1 MAYLHGVEVVELS
14 AGPRPIQTAAS
25 SVIGLVGISDTADVN
40 DLILVSS
47 DNDIAQFG
55 DPVEGNTI
63 ARALKA
69 IFDQGGATCLV
80 VNVYDSTNHRT
91 TVTNEDV
98 TASGST
104 YKGAHPFYADVVVKD
119 STGVTTYD
127 LNDDYIVEDYVVKR
141 VSGSAFAEGAALK
154 ITYKYLNPSLV
165 ADADLF
171 GTVGEGLEL
180 FDTAL
185 TQFGFTPKILIAP
198 YFASDK
204 QVADAMITLAGELKA
219 VALLDTTETSVSGAL
234 THRGDATKAF
244 GTNSERALLCF
255 PSVDV
260 EWPIWTETAASPY
273 SMYLAGVIA
282 ASDNNTSR
290 GYWFP
295 PSNVSVRGIVKPSV
309 VITFDPSNPNTQ
321 ANQLN
326 AAGIC
331 TIVSS
336 YGTGWLAWGQRNASF
351 PTSTLPTNFISV
363 RRTADIIHLSVIQ
376 NSLQFIGQPINGA
389 VIDAIKESV
398 NEFIRQL
405 IQRGALI
412 DGSKCNFRA
421 VDNPPASIAAG
432 QLTFQIVMMPAPG
445 LERLTFNSYVDTSL
459 LANLT
464 V

>member
-14 AGPRPIQTAAS
+14 AGPRPIAAAAS
-25 SVIGLVGISDTADVN
+25 SIIGLVGISDTADVN
-40 DLILVSS
+40 ELILVSS
-47 DNDIAQFG
+47 DNDLAQFG
-55 DPVEGNTI
+55 DPVQGNTI

-80 VNVYDSTNHRT
+80 VNVYNATDHRT
-91 TVTNEDV
+91 QVTNEDV
-98 TASGST
+98 TASGSN
-104 YKGAHPFYADVVVKD
+104 YQGVNPFYADVVVKD

-127 LNDDYIVEDYVVKR
+127 LNDDYIVEDYIVKR

-154 ITYKYLNPSLV
+154 ISYKHLNPSLV

-171 GTVGEGLEL
+171 GTAGEGLEL

-198 YFASDK
+198 YFSSDK
-204 QVADAMITLAGELKA
+204 QVADALVTKATSLKAITLLDSDATA
-219 VALLDTTETSVSGAL
+219 VSEAL
-234 THRGDATKAF
+234 TDRGDATNVL
-244 GTNSERALLCF
+244 GTNSQRALLCF
-255 PSVDV
+255 PQVEV
-260 EWPIWTETAASPY
+260 EWPIWVKTQNSPY

-282 ASDNNTSR
+282 NSDNNTSR

-295 PSNVSVRGIVKPSV
+295 PSNVQIMGINKPSV
-309 VITFDPSNPNTQ
+309 TITFDPSNTGTQ
-321 ANQLN
+321 ANLLN

-331 TIVSS
+331 TIVNS

-351 PTSTLPTNFISV
+351 PTSSLPTNFINV

-376 NSLQFIGQPINGA
+376 SSLQYIGQPINGA

-398 NEFIRQL
+398 NEFIRTL

-445 LERLTFNSYVDTSL
+445 LERLTFNSFIDTNL
-459 LANLT
+459 LANL

>member
-1 MAYLHGVEVVELS
+1 
-14 AGPRPIQTAAS
+14 
-25 SVIGLVGISDTADVN
+25 
-40 DLILVSS
+40 
-47 DNDIAQFG
+47 
-55 DPVEGNTI
+55 
-63 ARALKA
+63 
-69 IFDQGGATCLV
+69 
-80 VNVYDSTNHRT
+80 
-91 TVTNEDV
+91 
-98 TASGST
+98 
-104 YKGAHPFYADVVVKD
+104 
-119 STGVTTYD
+119 
-127 LNDDYIVEDYVVKR
+127 
-141 VSGSAFAEGAALK
+141 
-154 ITYKYLNPSLV
+154 LV

>member
-1 MAYLHGVEVVELS
+1 MAFLHGVEVIELN

-25 SVIGLVGISDTADVN
+25 SIIGLVGISDTADVN
-40 DLILVSS
+40 ELILVSS
-47 DNDIAQFG
+47 DNDLAQFG
-55 DPVEGNTI
+55 DPVKGNTI

-80 VNVYDSTNHRT
+80 VNVYNSTDHRT
-91 TVTNEDV
+91 TITNEDV

-104 YKGAHPFYADVVVKD
+104 YKGLHPFYADVVVKD

-154 ITYKYLNPSLV
+154 ISYKYLNETLV

-185 TQFGFTPKILIAP
+185 TQFGITPKILIAP

-204 QVADAMITLAGELKA
+204 QVADALIAKAASLKA
-219 VALLDTTETSVSGAL
+219 VTLLDTTETTVSGAL
-234 THRGDATKAF
+234 THRGDATKSF
-244 GTNSERALLCF
+244 GTNSQRALLCF
-255 PSVDV
+255 PSVEVD
-260 EWPIWTETAASPY
+260 WPIWTQTANSPY

-282 ASDNNTSR
+282 NSDNNPSR
-290 GYWFP
+290 GYWYT
-295 PSNVSVRGIVKPSV
+295 PSNVNVLGINKPSTT
-309 VITFDPSNPNTQ
+309 ITFDLSNPSTQ
-321 ANQLN
+321 ANLLN

-363 RRTADIIHLSVIQ
+363 RRTADIIHLSVIAS
-376 NSLQFIGQPINGA
+376 SLQYIGQPITGA
-389 VIDAIKESV
+389 IIDAIKESV
-398 NEFIRQL
+398 NEFLRAL
-405 IQRGALI
+405 IQRGAI
-412 DGSKCNFRA
+412 VDGSKCNFRA

-432 QLTFQIVMMPAPG
+432 QLTFQIEMLPSPS
-445 LERLTFNSYVDTSL
+445 LERLTFKSTINTN
-459 LANLT
+459 LASNLT